1 MTSRTATIWALLLLF
16 ALPARL
22 AFADPEAEFKRGLMA
37 YENGNFAEANQ
48 RADAGYLE
56 KKLPKLLFLKAMSL
70 FKLGKLAESWS
81 LYQLIL
87 PKELPENLRDLF
99 VTEYAATEQAVKQAQ
114 RQAEIDK
121 DKVDQAKNAE
131 QAKAVAA
138 ESARIERRSKANWL
152 WVGTGVAVV
161 AGGGLTYLGLSTA
174 SGADVMN
181 LSDPT
186 THAGYHAAY
195 SSARAE
201 YYAGLALVGV
211 GVGLG
216 VWAAYAT
223 MTSAAEPQATV
234 APVWFD
240 GGAGL
245 SVAGRF

>member
-1 MTSRTATIWALLLLF
+1 MTARKAAFWVILLLL
-16 ALPARL
+16 ALPGRA

-56 KKLPKLLFLKAMSL
+56 KKLPKLLFLKALSL
-70 FKLGKLAESWS
+70 FKLGKVAEAWS
-81 LYQLIL
+81 LYQLIQ

-99 VTEYAATEQAVKQAQ
+99 VSEYAATEQAIKQAQ

-121 DKVDQAKNAE
+121 GKAEEAKNAE
-131 QAKAVAA
+131 NAKAVAA
-138 ESARIERRSKANWL
+138 ETARVERRSRANWL
-152 WVGTGVAVV
+152 WVGTAVAVV
-161 AGGGLTYLGLSTA
+161 AGGGLTFLGLSTA
-174 SGADVMN
+174 TGADAMK
-181 LSDPT
+181 LTDPA
-186 THAGYHAAY
+186 THVDYHAAY

-211 GVGLG
+211 GAGLG
-216 VWAAYAT
+216 VWAAYTT

-234 APVWFD
+234 TPVWLD

-245 SVAGRF
+245 AVAGRF